1 MNILKASITL
11 SAITVM
17 VVAYLTFPTEDEQAL
32 KSAITSSSQVTEPQ
46 TKKSSQSPQKILR
59 RAEHSYQDSSQTNLT
74 DIEVAF
80 HFENTSAYEA
90 ASTYGNLPTSMADI
104 HIEKFSYNENGQLVI
119 NENIKHIVEFF
130 LMATQ
135 EEGREQ
141 AIARLNEYI
150 DMTLPSDAAKQALVI
165 AQNYLSY
172 KDSLETPDI
181 PMNSEL
187 GNEETLKKL
196 KAALADKKSVRRQH
210 LGEPVSD
217 VLFGHEERYDDFSLN
232 RLEINANTALSDDE
246 KDQHI
251 AQAENDLPPAMAQK
265 MRSKRQEKN
274 LLQKIDQL
282 KEEGGNSQE
291 IHALRTTF
299 YGQKAADR
307 MAYLEDNSDAWQ
319 EKVSQFYREQD
330 FISAQSDLNQDQ
342 KSQLISDAKNTIFT
356 PKEQIKL
363 AVQSIRGGLA
373 QAN

>member
-1 MNILKASITL
+1 MNILKSSISL

-17 VVAYLTFPTEDEQAL
+17 VVAYLNLPTEDEQVR
-32 KSAITSSSQVTEPQ
+32 KSALTSSSQAIELQ
-46 TKKSSQSPQKILR
+46 TKENQTPQKVLR
-59 RAEHSYQDSSQTNLT
+59 RTEHSNQNLNQTNST
-74 DIEVAF
+74 NIDVAF

-104 HIEKFSYNENGQLVI
+104 HIEKFSYDENAQLIV
-119 NENIKHIVEFF
+119 NENIKHIFEFF

-150 DMTLPSDAAKQALVI
+150 DMTLPSDAAKQALII

-172 KDSLETPDI
+172 KSSLETPDI
-181 PMNSEL
+181 PMSSDL

-196 KAALADKKSVRRQH
+196 KTALADKKSVRRLH
-210 LGEPVSD
+210 LGEPVSEA
-217 VLFGHEERYDDFSLN
+217 LFGHEERYDDFSLT

-265 MRSKRQEKN
+265 MRSKRQEEN
-274 LLQKIDQL
+274 LQQKIEQL
-282 KEEGGNSQE
+282 KAEGVNNQE
-291 IHALRTTF
+291 IHSLRTEF
-299 YGQKAADR
+299 YGQKVADR
-307 MAYLEDNSDAWQ
+307 MAYLEDNSDAWR
-319 EKVSQFYREQD
+319 EKVSQFYSEQD
-330 FISAQSDLNQDQ
+330 FISAQSDLNQDD
-342 KSQLISDAKNTIFT
+342 KSQLISEAKNAIFT
-356 PKEQIKL
+356 QKEQIKL

-373 QAN
+373 QTN

>member
-32 KSAITSSSQVTEPQ
+32 KSTITSSSQATSPQ
-46 TKKSSQSPQKILR
+46 TKSSQSPHKILR
-59 RAEHSYQDSSQTNLT
+59 RTEHSNQDSSQTSLT
-74 DIEVAF
+74 DLEVAF

-104 HIEKFSYNENGQLVI
+104 HIEKFSYNENGQLII

-172 KDSLETPDI
+172 KNSIETPDI

-210 LGEPVSD
+210 LGEPVSE
-217 VLFGHEERYDDFSLN
+217 VLFGHEERYDDFSLS

-274 LLQKIDQL
+274 LLQKIDRL

-291 IHALRTTF
+291 IHALRATF

-330 FISAQSDLNQDQ
+330 FISEQIDLNKDQ
-342 KSQLISDAKNTIFT
+342 KSQLISDAKNSIFT